1 MIFRENSQTDEPLGK
16 SLSDLMEDPIDAVK
30 IENFQNHQQ
39 VVTTR
44 SHAWIAD
51 EPLPDGDGLGSNPY
65 ELLLAAL
72 GT

>member
-1 MIFRENSQTDEPLGK
+1 
-16 SLSDLMEDPIDAVK
+16 MEDPVDAVK
-30 IENFQNHQQ
+30 VESFQNLQQ

>member
-1 MIFRENSQTDEPLGK
+1 MDT
-16 SLSDLMEDPIDAVK
+16 VK
-30 IENFQNHQQ
+30 VESFQNLQQ
-39 VVTTR
+39 VVTAR

-51 EPLPDGDGLGSNPY
+51 EPSPDGDGLGSNPY

>member
-1 MIFRENSQTDEPLGK
+1 M
-16 SLSDLMEDPIDAVK
+16 DAVK
-30 IENFQNHQQ
+30 IESFQNLQQ

-44 SHAWIAD
+44 SHAWISD
-51 EPLPDGDGLGSNPY
+51 GPSPDGEGLGSNPY